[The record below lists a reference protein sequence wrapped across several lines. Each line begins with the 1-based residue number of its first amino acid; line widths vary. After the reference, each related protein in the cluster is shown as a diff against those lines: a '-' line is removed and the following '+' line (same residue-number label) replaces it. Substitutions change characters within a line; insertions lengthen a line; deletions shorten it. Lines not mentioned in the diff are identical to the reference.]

1 MYSQWYARNMGSVRG
16 DRALMKLQTK
26 NLIEANQKDLD
37 RIHDQRRL
45 WLWASSVVFWAL
57 IFIIFAWDW
66 IDGMQSKS
74 IWWVIVSCMLILSI
88 NWWYWTMRVIRRL
101 VNHQATE
108 YDLLQSIL
116 HDLSSIK
123 QDVRDLNSGNLDKPK

>member
-1 MYSQWYARNMGSVRG
+1 MN
-16 DRALMKLQTK
+16 LETK
-26 NLIEANQKDLD
+26 KLIEDNQKELD
-37 RIHDQRRL
+37 RIHDQRRV

-74 IWWVIVSCMLILSI
+74 IWWVIVSCMLLLSI

-101 VNHQATE
+101 VNHQAAE

-123 QDVRDLNSGNLDKPK
+123 QDVRDLSDKAIDNLK